1 MKGNVSRGDGGAID
15 NSSDLTLT
23 NSEIS
28 GNFAALGG
36 GIYSAGLAASLTITN
51 STITENT
58 ASIGGGL
65 LNIGQASLINL
76 TLSENSA
83 DTDGG
88 VYNQVPQGLTLRN
101 TIVANNVGGDCG
113 GPAAVVSAGHNL
125 SSDDSCE
132 LAGPG
137 DLTNTDPLLSP
148 LADNGGPTPTAEPLP
163 GRPAPHPRDNADK
176 PATT

>member
-51 STITENT
+51 STITENP

-101 TIVANNVGGDCG
+101 TIIANNVGGDCG
-113 GPAAVVSAGHNL
+113 GPAQTEAL
-125 SSDDSCE
+125 
-132 LAGPG
+132 
-137 DLTNTDPLLSP
+137 
-148 LADNGGPTPTAEPLP
+148 LP
-163 GRPAPHPRDNADK
+163 GSPAIDAGDNADC
-176 PATT
+176 PATDQRGQPRPMDGDLNGSAVCDIGA